1 MAMQVTVDG
10 VELDNNSWRY
20 VLEETGDDIGL
31 DNQRALAID
40 FVIQADTTA
49 SLQERYA
56 QTREDF
62 IKSNIRAVFTHDDSA
77 STTFADVSP
86 GDGIHTDVRCTIGI
100 VSGKAQTGHRYYCR
114 LYVLAGVQIPNAPGG
129 AVPGSGDT
137 TYAGLTS
144 SISRKRMLDAGG
156 IESRT
161 ALLTFGTTYN
171 GTANGPYTLSSVED
185 SGGKAV
191 FVVATTPV
199 AFSEGMRLEVSGSS
213 AYNGVHLITAIN
225 TTTKKITTDTTFG
238 STDTGTV
245 YVGDITTGQENY
257 DAAKSTIFTD
267 LMGVESDGSR
277 DATTGLKLTK
287 QMFEDN
293 DELGKQLTV
302 MLESREDDDVEL
314 TGVNNADRGFEISIG
329 EVEPDTWNPK
339 GGTTPRLITV
349 TGSCVL
355 DKDLMA
361 SGTLVL
367 HQLFNSTI
375 LPQIKSHMLTQTGY
389 AAAKLRSKSF
399 ESQLSAG
406 RLGFQ
411 LIYQVRNLKTITYKS
426 TDRVQTEDD
435 VVSWK
440 AGKYDYEQ
448 RQEGLPPRTI
458 ARTVVRTGWNKVS
471 LKVPTPAGDA
481 PGATYR
487 AGPSSSEMDTESS
500 PDGLIYIQSKTQIF
514 VRRVYEGGSGGRA
527 GVVAGGLG
535 GTTGTGSGLTA

>member
-10 VELDNNSWRY
+10 VNLDNNSWRY

-31 DNQRALAID
+31 DNQRALAVD
-40 FVIQADTTA
+40 FVIQADDTA
-49 SLQERYA
+49 TLQERYA

-100 VSGKAQTGHRYYCR
+100 VSGKSQTGHRYYCR
-114 LYVLAGVQIPNAPGG
+114 LYVLAGVQIPQAPGG
-129 AVPGSGDT
+129 AVPGSGNT

-144 SISRKRMLDAGG
+144 SISRKRAIDAGG

-161 ALLTFGTTYN
+161 LLLTFGTTYS
-171 GTANGPYTLSSVED
+171 GTANGPYTLNSVED

-191 FVVATTPV
+191 FVVATTPA

-225 TTTKKITTDTTFG
+225 TTTKKITTDTAFG

-245 YVGDITTGQENY
+245 YIGDITTAQENY
-257 DAAKSTIFTD
+257 DAAKGSIFTE
-267 LMGVESDGSR
+267 LLGVESDGSR
-277 DATTGLKLTK
+277 SSTTGLKLTK
-287 QMFEDN
+287 QIFEDT
-293 DELGKQLTV
+293 DELGKQLSV

-314 TGVNNADRGFEISIG
+314 TGVNDADRGFEISIT
-329 EVEPDTWNPK
+329 EVDPDTWNPK
-339 GGTTPRLITV
+339 GGTAPRLITV
-349 TGSCVL
+349 TGSAVL
-355 DKDLMA
+355 DKDKLA
-361 SGTLVL
+361 AGSLVL

-375 LPQIKSHMLTQTGY
+375 LPQVKTHMLNQTGY
-389 AAAKLRSKSF
+389 ASAKLRSKSF

-411 LIYQVRNLKTITYKS
+411 LIYQVKNIKTIGYKS

-435 VVSWK
+435 IVSWK

-458 ARTVVRTGWNKVS
+458 ARTIVRTGWNKVN
-471 LKVPTPAGDA
+471 LRIPTPAGDA

-487 AGPSSSEMDTESS
+487 PGPHTSDIEEQDS
-500 PDGLIYIQSKTQIF
+500 PDGMIYIQSATQVF
-514 VRRVYEGGSGGRA
+514 VRRVYEGGGGGGA
-527 GVVAGGLG
+527 GVVSGGLG
-535 GTTGTGSGLTA
+535 GTRGTGSGLTA